1 MSRASLSRTA
11 FEPAINRDLFH
22 GPDVEYRD
30 VRLCQSRKFAAEA
43 EKVSSPASGLL
54 SQIMTTFSG
63 SLKFSGLRRTALT
76 TLNIAVDDPIASPS
90 AMIATNVTDGLWHN
104 VRTRIEDPD

>member
-1 MSRASLSRTA
+1 
-11 FEPAINRDLFH
+11 
-22 GPDVEYRD
+22 
-30 VRLCQSRKFAAEA
+30 
-43 EKVSSPASGLL
+43 
-54 SQIMTTFSG
+54 MTTFSG

-104 VRTRIEDPD
+104 VRNENRRS